1 MVAPLPVVMLPVCSS
16 VVWEQVVVGL
26 VLALGQELPRVGVQ
40 GMVGGQRMV
49 LDQVVV
55 AVHDWCSAQE
65 GVGQAQRGTVVEVC
79 SVPQGVVVVG
89 LVEGWVL
96 VLALLQAL
104 P

>member
-1 MVAPLPVVMLPVCSS
+1 MVAPLLVVMLLVCSS
-16 VVWEQVVVGL
+16 VVWEQGVVGL
-26 VLALGQELPRVGVQ
+26 VLDLGQELPRVGVQ

-65 GVGQAQRGTVVEVC
+65 GVGQAQRGNVVEVC

-89 LVEGWVL
+89 LVEGWAL